1 MRRSSCLVESLWP
14 FAYLWHNALLV
25 DKCLNV
31 YGVLS
36 FIFENTLTHFHL
48 CFGGKIHSIQQQL
61 FCHSLNTRLSCFSRN
76 LSASTRICRCDNVL
90 HLKRKVNCPRLSVLE
105 TRLGVLCYHQRVL
118 VPSAKNTIKC
128 SILRITTLVE
138 LMFDVYARKC
148 QSPKDS
154 AYLRSSQTRV
164 CTCLVHTV
172 SQMK

>member
-1 MRRSSCLVESLWP
+1 MDGCGKYSGARGLYERKRCEMRRSSCLVESLWP

-36 FIFENTLTHFHL
+36 FIFENTYLH
-48 CFGGKIHSIQQQL
+48 ISIYVL
-61 FCHSLNTRLSCFSRN
+61 VAKYIPFNSSCHSVNTRLSCFSQN

-118 VPSAKNTIKC
+118 VPSAKTPTIDW
-128 SILRITTLVE
+128 LQE
-138 LMFDVYARKC
+138 L
-148 QSPKDS
+148 Q
-154 AYLRSSQTRV
+154 L
-164 CTCLVHTV
+164 
-172 SQMK
+172 